1 MDKSLLYRLRFYSL
15 LFFLVMAISIA
26 GFSRF
31 ESLSLLDSVY
41 FTVVTLA
48 TVGYGDI
55 SPRTDAGKILTILV
69 VSFGVTTFVT
79 FFASVSDLLLSRR
92 EQSHRREKLNM
103 VAEIFFG
110 EVGTDLL
117 RRCASADPDLAD
129 VRKVLKITAKWSA
142 ADYAGAK
149 KALDAR
155 SYDIDI
161 NRVDLVALRSLLRDN
176 TPLFLRVLENPYLM
190 EHEAFAD
197 TVRAVLHL
205 KEELNQRDDIASS
218 PPSDLK
224 HLAGDIKR
232 VYGLLAVQWLNYMH
246 YLSRTYPF
254 LFSLAVRINP
264 FSEER
269 SPVVME

>member
-1 MDKSLLYRLRFYSL
+1 MDKSLMYRLRFYSL
-15 LFFLVMAISIA
+15 LFILVLAISIA
-26 GFSRF
+26 GFSHF
-31 ESLSLLDSVY
+31 ENLSLLDAVY
-41 FTVVTLA
+41 FTVVTLG

-55 SPRTDAGKILTILV
+55 TPKSDAGKILTILV
-69 VSFGVTTFVT
+69 VSLGVTTFVT

-92 EQSHRREKLNM
+92 EQGQRREKLNM

-117 RRCASADPDLAD
+117 RRCASADPRLEE
-129 VRKVLKITAKWSA
+129 VRKALKVSAKWSP
-142 ADYAGAK
+142 ADYAAAK
-149 KALDAR
+149 KALDTC
-155 SYDIDI
+155 SFDIDI
-161 NRVDLVALRSLLRDN
+161 STVDLVGLRDLLRDN
-176 TPLFLRVLENPYLM
+176 TTLFLRILENPFLM

-197 TVRAVLHL
+197 TLRAVLHL
-205 KEELNQRDDIASS
+205 KEELNQREDIASS

-232 VYGLLAVQWLNYMH
+232 VYGLLALQWLYYMQ
-246 YLSRTYPF
+246 YLNKAYPF

>member
-1 MDKSLLYRLRFYSL
+1 MDKSLMYRLRFYSL
-15 LFFLVMAISIA
+15 LFFLVLTISIA
-26 GFSRF
+26 GFSHF
-31 ESLSLLDSVY
+31 EQLSLLDSIY
-41 FTVVTLA
+41 FTVVTLG

-55 SPRTDAGKILTILV
+55 SPKTDAGKILTILV
-69 VSFGVTTFVT
+69 VSLGVTTFVT
-79 FFASVSDLLLSRR
+79 FFASVSDLMLSRR

-117 RRCASADPDLAD
+117 RRCAAADPDLAGIRS
-129 VRKVLKITAKWSA
+129 VVKVSGKWSA
-142 ADYAGAK
+142 ADYASAK
-149 KALDAR
+149 KALEAR

-161 NRVDLVALRSLLRDN
+161 SKVDLESLRGLLREN
-176 TPLFLRVLENPYLM
+176 TTLFLRILENPYLM

-197 TVRAVLHL
+197 MVRAVLHL
-205 KEELNQRDDIASS
+205 KEELNQREDIASS
-218 PPSDLK
+218 PQSDLK

-232 VYGLLAVQWLNYMH
+232 VYGLLALQWLHYMQ
-246 YLSRTYPF
+246 YLNKAYPF

-264 FSEER
+264 FSEDR